1 MRNYNSLIIAK
12 AWEWRTLRVNTGEL
26 LDLRGTGNG
35 YLSRELKDKQELASD
50 GEENGKSCTQEV

>member
-1 MRNYNSLIIAK
+1 M
-12 AWEWRTLRVNTGEL
+12 NTGEL